1 MPDGVPLAGPAR
13 IALKQCST
21 DDRSCPATARI
32 SFGFRPTRIAA
43 LWWAS
48 LSQPWLSAA
57 PRSLL
62 AGHPG
67 RWVCTQPNQSRGR
80 LSPEL
85 LKRQPALLTLLG
97 DPMSPQHTLRRLSF
111 GIQASG
117 NGQRR
122 LTLERPS
129 QRRLSLARQEPN
141 TLLLCRGREL
151 FEEGLRKNIS
161 TSTPGHGAR
170 GDSDAGQGR

>member
-1 MPDGVPLAGPAR
+1 MTRDTEDFVWIPSHPDRRPLVG
-13 IALKQCST
+13 IAL
-21 DDRSCPATARI
+21 ATLAI
-32 SFGFRPTRIAA
+32 G
-43 LWWAS
+43 
-48 LSQPWLSAA
+48 SAA
-57 PRSLL
+57 FLVSGPPGPLGLHAAQSITRSF
-62 AGHPG
+62 
-67 RWVCTQPNQSRGR
+67 
-80 LSPEL
+80 SPAL

-122 LTLERPS
+122 LSLERPS

-151 FEEGLRKNIS
+151 FEERLRAR
-161 TSTPGHGAR
+161 TPIREVVAR
-170 GDSDAGQGR
+170 AAWKRAERRRWWSRRV